1 MVNRKA
7 GWYWVKLIEGGK
19 WRCFKWNGSAW
30 CDKRSEYPE
39 DIFDVIGPR
48 IPTPD
53 EPWQCVPVEATDEM
67 VEAGYMK
74 IDLKQKWVVMLAT
87 APKPEN

>member
-1 MVNRKA
+1 MTNRKA
-7 GWYWVKLIEGGK
+7 GYYWVKDGLGWEPLRWSGCVWDGHL
-19 WRCFKWNGSAW
+19 NDG
-30 CDKRSEYPE
+30 DLEE
-39 DIFDVIGPR
+39 VGHR
-48 IPTPD
+48 IPEPD

-74 IDLKQKWVVMLAT
+74 IDLKQKWGVMLAT